1 LPLFLFVKY
10 VPFISLS
17 KGIGLPFCF
26 LIRLNELL
34 HFELPFSGGSY
45 FFHFFIALHKVGCVI
60 NNKFTLCAE
69 VSEMSSRLTSDT
81 RIYADKAKDLN
92 RQVIDIC
99 CVQFMACT
107 LAC

>member
-1 LPLFLFVKY
+1 MNYCILDC
-10 VPFISLS
+10 
-17 KGIGLPFCF
+17 CF
-26 LIRLNELL
+26 LMVPTCSHL
-34 HFELPFSGGSY
+34 
-45 FFHFFIALHKVGCVI
+45 FIALHKVGCVI

-99 CVQFMACT
+99 CAQFMACT